1 MPHSFG
7 PNELWE
13 LIDSIRITIGMI
25 IASTVTVGA
34 VVGLIIA
41 SLEARRDN
49 KIQTRPEPPS
59 IALEDGIKRL
69 LAKQFGTRIKPGS
82 P

>member
-1 MPHSFG
+1 MPQSFG
-7 PNELWE
+7 VNELWE
-13 LIDSIRITIGMI
+13 LIDSARITIGMI

-49 KIQTRPEPPS
+49 KIQTRPERPS
-59 IALEDGIKRL
+59 IALEDGIKQL

>member
-7 PNELWE
+7 VNELWE
-13 LIDSIRITIGMI
+13 LIDSARITIGMI

-69 LAKQFGTRIKPGS
+69 LAK
-82 P
+82 